1 MLIGDASDLGPLVP
15 LSPEEAVVPVEALVA
30 ASNDVCTNKILF
42 VPFAAIPPGLGA
54 AL

>member
-30 ASNDVCTNKILF
+30 ASNDVCTDWAIF
-42 VPFAAIPPGLGA
+42 VRFAAVTPGPGA
-54 AL
+54 GL

>member
-30 ASNDVCTNKILF
+30 ASNDVCTDKETF
-42 VPFAAIPPGLGA
+42 VRFAATPALGA